1 MPDFMDLKLSE
12 EQKLIKET
20 AARFVDKELIGREG
34 AYLKQREPFL
44 PPGDPARRDL
54 DAAVRQELTEQARRV
69 GLWSLELPENL
80 GGSAMS
86 AIDRVL
92 IHREFGRSVLPFRP
106 ISIPGFMFESKY
118 GADLAAGNVDA
129 IRWPLTKRTRPVSLV
144 VCKHC
149 IAKSRPVVFCAIRPS
164 TLSIRTPTCFYFRRG
179 NKVRDGW
186 VVCHRT
192 RHAGSGHRR

>member
-1 MPDFMDLKLSE
+1 MDLKLTE

-54 DAAVRQELTEQARRV
+54 DAAVRQELTGQARRV
-69 GLWSLELPENL
+69 GLWSLELPESL

-106 ISIPGFMFESKY
+106 ISIPAFMFESQY
-118 GADLAAGNVDA
+118 GADLAAGKV
-129 IRWPLTKRTRPVSLV
+129 
-144 VCKHC
+144 
-149 IAKSRPVVFCAIRPS
+149 
-164 TLSIRTPTCFYFRRG
+164 TLSLAFDEAHKTGAFEGLQTLYRQEPDGLYFARFGYRYCRPTRRSLFISG
-179 NKVRDGW
+179 AGTGDAALGI
-186 VVCHRT
+186 VCDRS